1 MRPFLP
7 RLLIALPFLCASS
20 LAARADIPTLD
31 AAQLDQHTNIAN
43 TKVQLIPVV
52 TNHATADQ
60 GIHCSATTGKKGTTT
75 NTTATPNAA
84 TGNNAVASAAPNV
97 PTTVAPSATGPALA
111 LQTQGTQTSA
121 VAASVAADQQTVAS
135 GTSALSAQG
144 TQVGTSSTVMAAWD
158 ANSSAR
164 TQQGLTFNNVIGAVA
179 GLAQAY
185 NVANLASVQVASQSG
200 SSLAYP
206 TTAPTSTVASTLC
219 PKWATGMGTSVS
231 PCVAKSSNCT
241 SASASC
247 VEQRTTDS
255 YGNVIFYLASLQDL
269 NQSLNAAGVSAQTP

>member
-1 MRPFLP
+1 MRYRYVLATLSLLP
-7 RLLIALPFLCASS
+7 LSIPS
-20 LAARADIPTLD
+20 ARADVPTID

-43 TKVQLIPVV
+43 TKVKLIPIV

-60 GIHCSATTGKKGTTT
+60 GIHCAATKGQKGAVT

-84 TGNNAVASAAPNV
+84 TGASAVQSAAPSAPTAVSSTATGPTLALQNQGSQTAAVASGI
-97 PTTVAPSATGPALA
+97 S
-111 LQTQGTQTSA
+111 
-121 VAASVAADQQTVAS
+121 ADQQTVTS
-135 GTSALSAQG
+135 GTSALSSQG
-144 TQVGTSSTVMAAWD
+144 SQVGTSPTVMSAWD

-185 NVANLASVQVASQSG
+185 NVANMASIQISSQSG

-206 TTAPTSTVASTLC
+206 NPAASGGTNNSLCPTWAVGSGTST
-219 PKWATGMGTSVS
+219 S
-231 PCVAKSSNCT
+231 PCVARTSNCT
-241 SASASC
+241 AASATC
-247 VEQRTTDS
+247 VEQRYVDS

-269 NQSLNAAGVSAQTP
+269 NQSLNAAGVPPQP